1 MNNLRIMNVCAM
13 ENKKKKYASC
23 YDWIR
28 FLSCWHTCTHTQDT
42 QLHAG
47 FTKVSTHVRK
57 KFKFWY
63 IFFLFFSFFFVIR
76 KQITTQ
82 GELQN
87 DIHTQTYTD
96 THRENTFG
104 FHCIRLYCIRRLYIN
119 FPRNARFRQ
128 IIFYRSER
136 KSVL

>member
-1 MNNLRIMNVCAM
+1 MYVLWKT
-13 ENKKKKYASC
+13 KKKNTLAVTTEFVSC
-23 YDWIR
+23 PV
-28 FLSCWHTCTHTQDT
+28 DT
-42 QLHAG
+42 RVHIHRY
-47 FTKVSTHVRK
+47 TITRRIHKSIYTREK
-57 KFKFWY
+57 KIQVLIY
-63 IFFLFFSFFFVIR
+63 IFSFFLFFFVIR